1 MPNLDL
7 PDLDE
12 LPTLDDSEALKNL
25 RDAIADAR
33 ERREALRERSEEIQ
47 ETIPQKKEEID
58 SLRVGVATGE
68 NSEEQLD
75 EAKSEL
81 ESLEAELEDIRQNE
95 LPGQEETCDLL
106 RDRLDEVKSEEGDK
120 LADQY
125 AEAQRELQA
134 TKRTLLR
141 QLAEVCEALDEYQS
155 LKKSNE
161 VGSYDPDVQDVP
173 QVHGVVKGQRR
184 NEDMEPKQLRIRAE
198 ALSDTLQQ
206 IDSEE

>member
-12 LPTLDDSEALKNL
+12 LPTLDDSEALQNL
-25 RDAIADAR
+25 WDAIADAR

-47 ETIPQKKEEID
+47 EMIPRQKEEID

-68 NSEEQLD
+68 NSERQLD

-81 ESLEAELEDIRQNE
+81 ESLEAELEEIQQNE
-95 LPGQEETCDLL
+95 LPGQEETCELL
-106 RDRLDEVKSEEGDK
+106 RGRLDEVKSDEGDK

-125 AEAQRELQA
+125 AEVQRELQA
-134 TKRTLLR
+134 TKRALLR
-141 QLAEVCEALDEYQS
+141 QLAEVCEALGEYQS
-155 LKKSNE
+155 LKKTNE
-161 VGSYDPDVQDVP
+161 VGSYDPDVQNVP
-173 QVHGVVKGQRR
+173 PAHGVVKGQRSS
-184 NEDMEPKQLRIRAE
+184 EDVEPDQLRRRAE

-206 IDSEE
+206 LEE